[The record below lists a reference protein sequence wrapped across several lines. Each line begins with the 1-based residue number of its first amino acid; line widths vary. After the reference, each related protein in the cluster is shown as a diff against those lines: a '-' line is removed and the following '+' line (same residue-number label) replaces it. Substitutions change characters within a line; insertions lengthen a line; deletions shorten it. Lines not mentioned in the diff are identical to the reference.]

1 MKTIEECRQQWG
13 ADVIVTESMG
23 HQLVSRK
30 ARGRE
35 LRRFLASTQMG
46 SAKGHDL
53 FDAMEEIAKTCCVSH
68 TPQELDD
75 LLDQHP
81 LIFEV
86 IGGSVLDASKESLEA
101 LGKGSRTA
109 GKKR

>member
-1 MKTIEECRQQWG
+1 MKTLDECKALYG
-13 ADVIVTESMG
+13 DVVTCEAAG
-23 HQLVSRK
+23 QTFVSRK

-35 LRRFLASTQMG
+35 LRRFLAATSMG

-53 FDAMEEIAKTCCVSH
+53 FDAMEELAKTCCVSH

-75 LLDQHP
+75 VLDLHP

-86 IGGSVLDASKESLEA
+86 IGGSIVDASKEHLEA
-101 LGKGSRTA
+101 MGKGFRPA

>member
-1 MKTIEECRQQWG
+1 MKTVEECRQLHG
-13 ADVIVTESMG
+13 DVVVCEAAG
-23 HQLVSRK
+23 QQFASRK

-35 LRRFLASTQMG
+35 LRRFLASTSMG

-53 FDAMEEIAKTCCVSH
+53 FDAMEELAKTCCVSH

-75 LLDQHP
+75 LLDVHP

-86 IGGSVLDASKESLEA
+86 IGGSIVDASKEHLEA
-101 LGKGSRTA
+101 LGKGSTRS
-109 GKKR
+109 GRKR